1 VKFRC
6 VTTRAERLEV
16 CAERAEAINK
26 KGWARWFA
34 WHPIKMGALDCRW
47 LEWVERKP
55 SAYVDEGYYDPSVD
69 VVVKYEYREV
79 KS

>member
-1 VKFRC
+1 
-6 VTTRAERLEV
+6 
-16 CAERAEAINK
+16 
-26 KGWARWFA
+26 
-34 WHPIKMGALDCRW
+34 MGALDCRW